1 MEGVQKCGYLEVKE
15 PSCIKGRKLKVLN
28 FMSFMKFYCMH
39 LKKKKELS
47 YIQIDQFKITIDL
60 SIAS

>member
-28 FMSFMKFYCMH
+28 FMIFIVCI
-39 LKKKKELS
+39 LKKIYHIYKLMNSK
-47 YIQIDQFKITIDL
+47 
-60 SIAS
+60 

>member
-28 FMSFMKFYCMH
+28 FMSFVKFDCMH
-39 LKKKKELS
+39 LKKKELS

>member
-28 FMSFMKFYCMH
+28 FMIFIVCI
-39 LKKKKELS
+39 LKKKELS
-47 YIQIDQFKITIDL
+47 YIQVDEIKMTTYL
-60 SIAS
+60 SIVS

>member
-28 FMSFMKFYCMH
+28 FMIFIVCI
-39 LKKKKELS
+39 LKKKELS
-47 YIQIDQFKITIDL
+47 YIQVVEFKMTTDL
-60 SIAS
+60 NIVS

>member
-28 FMSFMKFYCMH
+28 FMSFMKFDCMH
-39 LKKKKELS
+39 LKKKELL

-60 SIAS
+60 SIAP

>member
-39 LKKKKELS
+39 FFKKMNYHIHKLINSK
-47 YIQIDQFKITIDL
+47 
-60 SIAS
+60 

>member
-28 FMSFMKFYCMH
+28 FMIFIVCIF
-39 LKKKKELS
+39 KKKELS
-47 YIQIDQFKITIDL
+47 YIQVDEFEMTTDL
-60 SIAS
+60 SIVS

>member
-39 LKKKKELS
+39 LKKKELS

>member
-28 FMSFMKFYCMH
+28 FMIFIVCIF
-39 LKKKKELS
+39 KKKLS
-47 YIQIDQFKITIDL
+47 YIQVDEFKMTTDL
-60 SIAS
+60 SIVS

>member
-28 FMSFMKFYCMH
+28 FMIFIVCI
-39 LKKKKELS
+39 KKNKLS
-47 YIQIDQFKITIDL
+47 YIQVDEFKMTTDL
-60 SIAS
+60 SIVS

>member
-28 FMSFMKFYCMH
+28 FMSFVKFDCMH
-39 LKKKKELS
+39 LKKKKRIII
-47 YIQIDQFKITIDL
+47 YTN
-60 SIAS
+60 

>member
-28 FMSFMKFYCMH
+28 FMIFIVCI
-39 LKKKKELS
+39 LKKKELS
-47 YIQIDQFKITIDL
+47 YIQVDEIKMTTDL
-60 SIAS
+60 SIVS

>member
-28 FMSFMKFYCMH
+28 FMIFIVCI
-39 LKKKKELS
+39 LKKKELS
-47 YIQIDQFKITIDL
+47 YIQVDEFKMTTDL
-60 SIAS
+60 NIVS

>member
-28 FMSFMKFYCMH
+28 FMIFIVCI
-39 LKKKKELS
+39 LKKELS
-47 YIQIDQFKITIDL
+47 YIQVDEFEMTTDL
-60 SIAS
+60 NIVS

>member
-28 FMSFMKFYCMH
+28 FMIFIVCI
-39 LKKKKELS
+39 LKKKELS
-47 YIQIDQFKITIDL
+47 YIQVDEFKMTTDL
-60 SIAS
+60 SIVS